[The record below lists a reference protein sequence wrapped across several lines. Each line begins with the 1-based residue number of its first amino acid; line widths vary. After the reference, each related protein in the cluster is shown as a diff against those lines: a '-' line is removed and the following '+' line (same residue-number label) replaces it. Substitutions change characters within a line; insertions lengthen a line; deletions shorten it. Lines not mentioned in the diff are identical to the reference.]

1 MGLSRVGNKGL
12 TCREKDEAA
21 AIDILSLMLHI
32 CIYHYEPGG
41 RPLDDAG
48 KKERIEAYQRLC
60 REKGLR
66 STIQK
71 RAILE
76 AVLDLDNHPTADQVH
91 EAVTRESPD
100 ISRTTVY
107 RALETFARL
116 GLITKACHP
125 GSATR
130 YDRKTDIHHHLICL
144 HCDAVI
150 DISDTGL
157 DRLSI
162 PDTSGFD
169 FEVQDF
175 RVQLRGR
182 CRRCRE
188 KKLKEE

>member
-1 MGLSRVGNKGL
+1 MEAFRRH
-12 TCREKDEAA
+12 CRE
-21 AIDILSLMLHI
+21 
-32 CIYHYEPGG
+32 
-41 RPLDDAG
+41 
-48 KKERIEAYQRLC
+48 Q
-60 REKGLR
+60 GLR

-76 AVLDLDNHPTADQVH
+76 AILDLDNHPTADQVFDV
-91 EAVTRESPD
+91 VTRKNPD

-107 RALETFARL
+107 RALEGLARL

-130 YDRKTDIHHHLICL
+130 YDPNTDIHHHLICL

-150 DISDTGL
+150 DISDPGL
-157 DRLSI
+157 DQLSV

-175 RVQLRGR
+175 RVQLRGICHR
-182 CRRCRE
+182 CRN
-188 KKLKEE
+188 KE